1 VTESTIGVRARV
13 DRGVG
18 TMSGGLGPVAGA
30 VGAVSLLALLGVSI
44 GTNTPVGPRLPMTGL
59 SGAVEWLALAGTS
72 TAALLM
78 GVDTQ
83 SALRRVA
90 MLFAGVFGAL
100 SLVAAGATLP
110 ASLATVAA
118 AGLLVASHDRSAAD
132 RRSVVELTVLIAF
145 AVGTAAAMLSAIGLE
160 PSLLRRTGSIAIA
173 VGLAGLPVFTGV
185 TRTSILV
192 GLFAGTAVLA
202 IGLSAPVLT
211 AAISLLGA
219 GVVGL
224 PVVVLA
230 VGAIGGTTAVAAG
243 LEAGDIRTGLAGSLL
258 LLAGVPATIPSALG
272 ALVGVSLL
280 LEVSA

>member
-1 VTESTIGVRARV
+1 VTEPTTGVRARA

-18 TMSGGLGPVAGA
+18 IMSGEIGSLAGA
-30 VGAVSLLALLGVSI
+30 VGAVSLLALLVVSI

-59 SGAVEWLALAGTS
+59 SAAIEWLALAGTS

-78 GVDTQ
+78 GVDTE
-83 SALRRVA
+83 SALRRVGVV
-90 MLFAGVFGAL
+90 FAGVFGAL

-110 ASLATVAA
+110 ASLAVVAA

-132 RRSVVELTVLIAF
+132 RRTVAELVVLIAF

-160 PSLLRRTGSIAIA
+160 PSFLRRTGSIAIA
-173 VGLAGLPVFTGV
+173 VGLAGLPVFTGL
-185 TRTSILV
+185 TPKSILV
-192 GLFAGTAVLA
+192 GLLAGAAVLA

-219 GVVGL
+219 GIVGL

-243 LEAGDIRTGLAGSLL
+243 IEAGDIRTGLAGGLL

-272 ALVGVSLL
+272 VLVGVSLL
-280 LEVSA
+280 LEGSP